1 MMDMPVKMRVV
12 SGTIGMNVG
21 KAKLVY
27 VGGNLYEGDYEVI
40 PSAKQKQVLE
50 TAQKIMSKN
59 VTVHKIPYSQ
69 TSNLSGGDTVYIGG
83 IDEITTN

>member
-1 MMDMPVKMRVV
+1 MPIKMRVV
-12 SGTIGMNVG
+12 ARTFAMNVG

-27 VGGNLYEGDYEVI
+27 VGGDLYDGEYEVT
-40 PSAKQKQVLE
+40 PSTVQKQVLE

>member
-1 MMDMPVKMRVV
+1 MPIKMRVV
-12 SGTIGMNVG
+12 ARTFAMNVG

-27 VGGNLYEGDYEVI
+27 VGGDLYDGEYEVT
-40 PSAKQKQVLE
+40 PSTVQKQVLK